1 MNTINGI
8 RGNVVGTPMK
18 RPDFN
23 NPKSILNNPIPPIT
37 EADEGKIVA
46 VKGGK
51 YVLTEMPEVTDTALL
66 AEIDT
71 LIGEGV

>member
-37 EADEGKIVA
+37 EADEGKIVMVVGGAYALGSSDTIVTAA
-46 VKGGK
+46 V
-51 YVLTEMPEVTDTALL
+51 TEALNTEV
-66 AEIDT
+66 E
-71 LIGEGV
+71 V